1 MALTKTGAALK
12 GYGNS
17 YGETIGLIT
26 AGTEMLPNQ
35 ASKVARGWRTIGAN
49 VLKLAQ
55 DEEVLQAANGKV
67 NISLRDSQGN
77 MKSTFDILKDLHKGV
92 EGQSVAW
99 KDLSQEEQSSIS
111 LMLAGKTQTE
121 VFKST
126 MDNFTQAIKAN
137 ETAQN
142 SQGSAAR
149 ENARYLDS
157 IQGHL
162 ASFQTAWEQ
171 LSYHIVNSDMIKA
184 FIDLGTN
191 AVKAFDKI
199 WAVFDSLPGKYSG
212 VVGLLTSIASIIAA
226 FKFNKILE
234 LASDFGK
241 LFSASKEVASGVEAV
256 GSAAGSA
263 ASGGVSKLVSGLAL
277 LTNPVVLGG
286 LGALA
291 VAIAA
296 IEIDKYFSFE
306 GATKRLQEYQDKL
319 AQVSDEISALE
330 EKRSSNEG
338 LTDDEKLHLDV
349 LKAEERSLERQIELE
364 KERAK
369 AAFKK
374 DATSSAGK
382 AFQERTGPKE
392 LLSYNDSLSKQR
404 EQYEKIAK
412 LKETIAGFEDK
423 EKKFTLTPE
432 DMKLWEEADK
442 QLKSAELEWAE
453 IKSATADAGVELSQ
467 YWANVKDSVP
477 YEELDSKQKKVY
489 DDLHRAHMQN
499 QIDINGIKDNY
510 LDMSSAI
517 ENITGAFTGETLN
530 LFDDI
535 DIGSLKTVEDVVD
548 AFSNKIKSLDDE
560 QEITLAARD
569 ETGNIIDEIK
579 AKKSDLTDKE
589 WEMVVNAT
597 TTGEYDKL
605 QEYIDSGDS
614 EHKDILMEFI
624 PEGEEEVE
632 SKKEDL
638 EEPGE
643 TEVKVSAEGFEEFK
657 REKEAAEQPWK
668 SEGIVTDGGSI
679 AGLKQRLDSTV
690 DQERTADVDVTDNG
704 QSNQLGGKISSMANT
719 KRTARVGVT
728 DNGQSNQVGGKI
740 RSVADAKYSA
750 TVKVGETGASSVQ
763 STINGIRGKSVNISI
778 FKTIYEKI
786 KHSAT
791 GKRKG
796 EKGGMSWLG
805 DEGTKQNPKPELVVG
820 EDGAYLAG
828 TNGWEMRYLKS
839 SDTVYTHAQTKKLL
853 GNQNFDN
860 IDSVELPRYAK
871 GKKSKKKSKK
881 KSARDKY
888 DSAKK
893 AYDKAKKA
901 YNKAKKGNDKKK
913 KKKAL
918 DKAKKAF
925 EKAKKALEKK
935 RSTFDSDLET
945 LEYKREVNDWTE
957 DKFKTEY
964 DKLVKKYGN
973 NLSTK
978 QKRAYNEAKDEIA
991 DKKAQENSERWVGL
1005 VGVGGMTSAKAV
1017 SNINSRKHLTADEKK
1032 EYRAQA
1038 YKASVEYNLKEYENG
1053 KDTRKKIVADIK
1065 NYYKQRGVYDE
1076 EYYKMLDDL
1085 READKERELKRL
1097 KELQEK
1103 EENKF
1108 SYLEKYAKKQVD
1120 YYDEQVD
1127 KEKEEAEELEKL
1139 AELQEKLNDAK
1150 KTMIRVYREGVG
1162 FVYEQD
1168 AKAVREA
1175 QKALD
1180 DYNKSKEKSE
1190 AERMK
1195 EEWQS
1200 VVDLFDKLEEASDMK
1215 EIELKLGIGGITDLT
1230 GGDIGTDIA
1239 EWTKVIKDIL
1249 IQSNAL
1255 ADVIGVLDNASGADI
1270 DKLLGQVL
1278 TGGNHT
1284 ISDSTLS
1291 EYIKN
1296 HSFAS
1301 GTLNS
1306 PAGLSIVGENGAELA
1321 WLNKGSAVFPNS
1333 ISKNL
1338 MEWGK
1343 YNPMQ
1348 VLDNTS
1354 DSTKNQIFNF
1364 DKIVL
1369 PNVHNADDF
1378 YKELQSLPNRA
1389 IQQSA
1394 LRA

>member
-1 MALTKTGAALK
+1 MAGAINEKISDLDDNEEIKLMVRDEA
-12 GYGNS
+12 GN
-17 YGETIGLIT
+17 
-26 AGTEMLPNQ
+26 
-35 ASKVARGWRTIGAN
+35 V
-49 VLKLAQ
+49 
-55 DEEVLQAANGKV
+55 
-67 NISLRDSQGN
+67 
-77 MKSTFDILKDLHKGV
+77 
-92 EGQSVAW
+92 
-99 KDLSQEEQSSIS
+99 
-111 LMLAGKTQTE
+111 
-121 VFKST
+121 
-126 MDNFTQAIKAN
+126 
-137 ETAQN
+137 
-142 SQGSAAR
+142 
-149 ENARYLDS
+149 
-157 IQGHL
+157 
-162 ASFQTAWEQ
+162 
-171 LSYHIVNSDMIKA
+171 
-184 FIDLGTN
+184 ID
-191 AVKAFDKI
+191 
-199 WAVFDSLPGKYSG
+199 
-212 VVGLLTSIASIIAA
+212 
-226 FKFNKILE
+226 
-234 LASDFGK
+234 
-241 LFSASKEVASGVEAV
+241 EVA
-256 GSAAGSA
+256 
-263 ASGGVSKLVSGLAL
+263 
-277 LTNPVVLGG
+277 
-286 LGALA
+286 
-291 VAIAA
+291 
-296 IEIDKYFSFE
+296 
-306 GATKRLQEYQDKL
+306 
-319 AQVSDEISALE
+319 
-330 EKRSSNEG
+330 
-338 LTDDEKLHLDV
+338 H
-349 LKAEERSLERQIELE
+349 
-364 KERAK
+364 
-369 AAFKK
+369 
-374 DATSSAGK
+374 
-382 AFQERTGPKE
+382 
-392 LLSYNDSLSKQR
+392 
-404 EQYEKIAK
+404 
-412 LKETIAGFEDK
+412 
-423 EKKFTLTPE
+423 
-432 DMKLWEEADK
+432 
-442 QLKSAELEWAE
+442 
-453 IKSATADAGVELSQ
+453 
-467 YWANVKDSVP
+467 
-477 YEELDSKQKKVY
+477 
-489 DDLHRAHMQN
+489 
-499 QIDINGIKDNY
+499 
-510 LDMSSAI
+510 
-517 ENITGAFTGETLN
+517 
-530 LFDDI
+530 
-535 DIGSLKTVEDVVD
+535 
-548 AFSNKIKSLDDE
+548 
-560 QEITLAARD
+560 
-569 ETGNIIDEIK
+569 
-579 AKKSDLTDKE
+579 KKSDLTDEE

-643 TEVKVSAEGFEEFK
+643 TEVKVTPEGFEEFK

-679 AGLKQRLDSTV
+679 AGLRQRLDGTV
-690 DQERTADVDVTDNG
+690 NQERKADVHVTDNG
-704 QSNQLGGKISSMANT
+704 QANQTGS
-719 KRTARVGVT
+719 
-728 DNGQSNQVGGKI
+728 KI
-740 RSVADAKYSA
+740 RSVADARYQA
-750 TVKVGETGASSVQ
+750 IVKVSQIGASLVQ
-763 STINGIRGKSVNISI
+763 STINAIKGKSVTISI
-778 FKTIYEKI
+778 FRTIYEKI
-786 KHSAT
+786 KHNAT

-796 EKGGMSWLG
+796 EQGGMSWLG

-853 GNQNFDN
+853 GNQNLDN
-860 IDSVELPRYAK
+860 IDSVELPRYKK
-871 GKKSKKKSKK
+871 GKKGKKTK
-881 KSARDKY
+881 KSAKDKY

-901 YNKAKKGNDKKK
+901 YSKAKKGDDKKN

-935 RSTFDSDLET
+935 RSTFDSALET

-957 DKFKTEY
+957 DKFKKEY

-978 QKRAYNEAKDEIA
+978 QKRAYNEAKDKISDE
-991 DKKAQENSERWVGL
+991 KAQENSERWVDL

-1053 KDTRKKIVADIK
+1053 KNTRKKIVADIK
-1065 NYYKQRGVYDE
+1065 NYYKERGVYDE

-1103 EENKF
+1103 EEDKF
-1108 SYLEKYAKKQVD
+1108 SYLEKYAKRQVD
-1120 YYDEQVD
+1120 YYDAQVD

-1139 AELQEKLNDAK
+1139 VELQEKLNDAK
-1150 KTMIRVYREGVG
+1150 KTMVRVYREGVG

-1168 AKAVREA
+1168 VKAVKEA

-1195 EEWQS
+1195 EEWQA
-1200 VVDLFDKLEEASDMK
+1200 VVDLFDTLEELSDMK
-1215 EIELKLGIGGITDLT
+1215 ELELKLGIGGITDLT
-1230 GGDIGTDIA
+1230 GGDIGTDISK
-1239 EWTKVIKDIL
+1239 WTKVIKDIL

-1255 ADVIGVLDNASGADI
+1255 ADVIEVLDGLSGADI
-1270 DKLLGQVL
+1270 DKLLGKVL
-1278 TGGNHT
+1278 EGGSHT
-1284 ISDSTLS
+1284 ISSSTLN

-1369 PNVHNADDF
+1369 PNVRNADDF

-1389 IQQSA
+1389 IQQST

>member
-77 MKSTFDILKDLHKGV
+77 MKSTFDILKDLHEGV

-142 SQGSAAR
+142 AQGSAAR

-157 IQGHL
+157 IQGHM

-191 AVKAFDKI
+191 AVKAFDEI

-212 VVGLLTSIASIIAA
+212 IIGLLTSLGAIIGGI
-226 FKFNKILE
+226 KYKSILE
-234 LASDFGK
+234 LASGFGK
-241 LFSASKEVASGVEAV
+241 LFSASKEAVSGVEAV

-319 AQVSDEISALE
+319 VQVSDEISALE

-412 LKETIAGFEDK
+412 LKETIAGFEEK

-569 ETGNIIDEIK
+569 ETGNVIDEIK
-579 AKKSDLTDKE
+579 AKKGDLTDKE

-624 PEGEEEVE
+624 PKGEKEVE
-632 SKKEDL
+632 SEKKKL
-638 EEPGE
+638 EKPGE
-643 TEVKVSAEGFEEFK
+643 TEVKVSAKGFEEFQK
-657 REKEAAEQPWK
+657 EKQAAEQPWK

-679 AGLKQRLDSTV
+679 AGFKQRLDSTV
-690 DQERTADVDVTDNG
+690 NEERIADVGVTDNG
-704 QSNQLGGKISSMANT
+704 QSNQLGGKISGMANT

-728 DNGQSNQVGGKI
+728 DNGQANQTGSKI
-740 RSVADAKYSA
+740 RSVADARYQA
-750 TVKVGETGASSVQ
+750 TVKVGQTGVSLVQ
-763 STINGIRGKSVNISI
+763 SAINGIRGKSVTISI
-778 FKTIYEKI
+778 FRTIYESI
-786 KHSAT
+786 KHNAT

-796 EKGGMSWLG
+796 EQGGMSWLG

-853 GNQNFDN
+853 GNQNLDN

-871 GKKSKKKSKK
+871 GKKGKKVKK

-901 YNKAKKGNDKKK
+901 YNKAKKGKDKKK

-925 EKAKKALEKK
+925 EKAKKALNEK
-935 RSTFDSDLET
+935 RSAFDSDLET

-957 DKFKTEY
+957 DKFKKEY

-978 QKRAYNEAKDEIA
+978 QKRAYNEAKDEIYDETA
-991 DKKAQENSERWVGL
+991 RDNSERWVGL

-1053 KDTRKKIVADIK
+1053 KNTRAKIVADIK

-1103 EENKF
+1103 EESKF
-1108 SYLEKYAKKQVD
+1108 SYLEKYAKRQVD
-1120 YYDEQVD
+1120 YYDKQVD

-1139 AELQEKLNDAK
+1139 AELQEKLNNAK
-1150 KTMIRVYREGVG
+1150 KTMVRVYREGVG

-1168 AKAVREA
+1168 VKAVREA

-1195 EEWQS
+1195 EEWQA
-1200 VVDLFDKLEEASDMK
+1200 VVDLFDTLEELSDMK

-1255 ADVIGVLDNASGADI
+1255 ADIIEVLDSSSGADI
-1270 DKLLGQVL
+1270 DKLLGKVL
-1278 TGGNHT
+1278 AGGNHM
-1284 ISDSTLS
+1284 ISSSTLS

-1306 PAGLSIVGENGAELA
+1306 PSGLSIVGENGAELA

-1348 VLDNTS
+1348 VFDNTS

-1378 YKELQSLPNRA
+1378 YKELQSLPNKA
-1389 IQQSA
+1389 IQQST

>member
-55 DEEVLQAANGKV
+55 NEEVLQAANGKV

-157 IQGHL
+157 IQGHM

-212 VVGLLTSIASIIAA
+212 VVGLLTSLGAVIGGI
-226 FKFNKILE
+226 KYKGILE
-234 LASDFGK
+234 LGK
-241 LFSASKEVASGVEAV
+241 SLLSLGKAGSVVAETTEAV
-256 GSAAGSA
+256 GDVVEATAEIGGAAAS
-263 ASGGVSKLVSGLAL
+263 ASGGATGLAGAFGTLASVAVPLGVALATVAGGLAL
-277 LTNPVVLGG
+277 ANYDYSQSFDGKISKYRELKDEVTSLKEELDSLVSKEGELTSAESAQKSILEAKIK
-286 LGALA
+286 LLEKEAQLA
-291 VAIAA
+291 KEKAIRQFNKDAK
-296 IEIDKYFSFE
+296 DKQNLYSGDSNNKSSLTSMPTE
-306 GATKRLQEYQDKL
+306 DLSSAVRLNKIHAERL
-319 AQVSDEISALE
+319 A
-330 EKRSSNEG
+330 
-338 LTDDEKLHLDV
+338 
-349 LKAEERSLERQIELE
+349 LERQIKLE
-364 KERAK
+364 
-369 AAFKK
+369 
-374 DATSSAGK
+374 SAGIATTEEDREQKMKRLNELSSEQERLLGLEETLIGNVSDEFEKISEFDYSELDEFGKNEYDKIFSSIQK
-382 AFQERTGPKE
+382 ALTDIPEVSDAIDSVIDKFGSAQFQEWGIDVSSFKTAEEMAGAI
-392 LLSYNDSLSKQR
+392 S
-404 EQYEKIAK
+404 EKISD
-412 LKETIAGFEDK
+412 LDDNE
-423 EKKFTLTPE
+423 
-432 DMKLWEEADK
+432 
-442 QLKSAELEWAE
+442 E
-453 IKSATADAGVELSQ
+453 IKLMV
-467 YWANVKDSVP
+467 
-477 YEELDSKQKKVY
+477 
-489 DDLHRAHMQN
+489 
-499 QIDINGIKDNY
+499 
-510 LDMSSAI
+510 
-517 ENITGAFTGETLN
+517 
-530 LFDDI
+530 
-535 DIGSLKTVEDVVD
+535 
-548 AFSNKIKSLDDE
+548 
-560 QEITLAARD
+560 RD
-569 ETGNIIDEIK
+569 ETGNVIDEV
-579 AKKSDLTDKE
+579 AHKKSDLTDEE

-643 TEVKVSAEGFEEFK
+643 TEVKVTPEGFEEFK

-679 AGLKQRLDSTV
+679 AGLRQRLDGTV
-690 DQERTADVDVTDNG
+690 NQERKADVHVTDNG
-704 QSNQLGGKISSMANT
+704 QANQTGS
-719 KRTARVGVT
+719 
-728 DNGQSNQVGGKI
+728 KI
-740 RSVADAKYSA
+740 RSVADARYQA
-750 TVKVGETGASSVQ
+750 IVKVSQIGASLVQ
-763 STINGIRGKSVNISI
+763 STINAIKGKSVTISI
-778 FKTIYEKI
+778 FRTIYEKI
-786 KHSAT
+786 KHNAT

-796 EKGGMSWLG
+796 EQGGMSWLG

-853 GNQNFDN
+853 GNQNLDN
-860 IDSVELPRYAK
+860 IDSVELPRYKK
-871 GKKSKKKSKK
+871 GKKGKKTK
-881 KSARDKY
+881 KSAKDKY

-901 YNKAKKGNDKKK
+901 YSKAKKGDDKKN

-935 RSTFDSDLET
+935 RSTFDSALET

-957 DKFKTEY
+957 DKFKKEY

-978 QKRAYNEAKDEIA
+978 QKRAYNEAKDKINDE
-991 DKKAQENSERWVGL
+991 KAQDNSERWVDL

-1053 KDTRKKIVADIK
+1053 KDTRKKIIADIK
-1065 NYYKQRGVYDE
+1065 NYYKERGVYDE

-1103 EENKF
+1103 EEDKF
-1108 SYLEKYAKKQVD
+1108 SYLEKYAKRQVD
-1120 YYDEQVD
+1120 YYDAQVD

-1139 AELQEKLNDAK
+1139 VELQEKLNDAK
-1150 KTMIRVYREGVG
+1150 KTMVRVYREGVG

-1168 AKAVREA
+1168 VKAVKEA

-1195 EEWQS
+1195 EEWQA
-1200 VVDLFDKLEEASDMK
+1200 VVDLFDTLEELSDMK
-1215 EIELKLGIGGITDLT
+1215 ELELKLGIGGITDLT
-1230 GGDIGTDIA
+1230 GGDIGTDISK
-1239 EWTKVIKDIL
+1239 WTKVIKDIL

-1255 ADVIGVLDNASGADI
+1255 ADVIEVLDGLSGADI
-1270 DKLLGQVL
+1270 DKLLGKVL
-1278 TGGNHT
+1278 EGGSHT
-1284 ISDSTLS
+1284 ISSSTLS

-1306 PAGLSIVGENGAELA
+1306 SAGLSIVGENGAELA

-1369 PNVHNADDF
+1369 PNVRNADDF

-1389 IQQSA
+1389 IQQST

>member
-157 IQGHL
+157 IQGHM

-256 GSAAGSA
+256 GSAAESA

-374 DATSSAGK
+374 DATSSAGQ

-412 LKETIAGFEDK
+412 LKETIAGFEEK

-569 ETGNIIDEIK
+569 ETGNIIKEIK
-579 AKKSDLTDKE
+579 KKKGDLTDEE

-597 TTGEYDKL
+597 TTGDYDKL
-605 QEYIDSGDS
+605 IKEVKSGDS
-614 EHKDILMEFI
+614 ENKEILMKFI
-624 PEGEEEVE
+624 PEGADKIE
-632 SKKEDL
+632 S
-638 EEPGE
+638 
-643 TEVKVSAEGFEEFK
+643 
-657 REKEAAEQPWK
+657 EKEGLSEPALVDIGFNPLGSDVVAAAKADASSPTTAPVEFQPFNMGAV
-668 SEGIVTDGGSI
+668 EGAKFNAATPVTAPVDVTTNGS
-679 AGLKQRLDSTV
+679 DSTV
-690 DQERTADVDVTDNG
+690 NANINAVANAVRTAMINVKQT
-704 QSNQLGGKISSMANT
+704 
-719 KRTARVGVT
+719 GV
-728 DNGQSNQVGGKI
+728 
-740 RSVADAKYSA
+740 
-750 TVKVGETGASSVQ
+750 SSVQ
-763 STINGIRGKSVNISI
+763 SAINGIEGKDVYVNIH
-778 FKTIYEKI
+778 KTTYEKTVSG
-786 KHSAT
+786 HAT

-828 TNGWEMRYLKS
+828 TSGWEMRYLKS

-853 GNQNFDN
+853 GNQNLDN
-860 IDSVELPRYAK
+860 IDSVELPRYKK
-871 GKKSKKKSKK
+871 GKKGKK
-881 KSARDKY
+881 KSAKDKY

-893 AYDKAKKA
+893 AYDKAKKV
-901 YNKAKKGNDKKK
+901 YSKAKKGDDKKK

-935 RSTFDSDLET
+935 RSTFDSALET

-957 DKFKTEY
+957 DKFKKEY

-978 QKRAYNEAKDEIA
+978 QKRAYNEAKDKINDE
-991 DKKAQENSERWVGL
+991 KAQDNSERWVDL

-1038 YKASVEYNLKEYENG
+1038 YKASVKYNLKEYENG
-1053 KDTRKKIVADIK
+1053 KNTRKKIVADIK
-1065 NYYKQRGVYDE
+1065 NYYKERGVYDE

-1108 SYLEKYAKKQVD
+1108 SYLEKYAKRQVD
-1120 YYDEQVD
+1120 YYDAQVD

-1139 AELQEKLNDAK
+1139 VELQEKLNDAK
-1150 KTMIRVYREGVG
+1150 KTMVRVYREGVG

-1168 AKAVREA
+1168 VKAVKEA

-1195 EEWQS
+1195 EEWQA
-1200 VVDLFDKLEEASDMK
+1200 VVDLFDTLEELSDMK
-1215 EIELKLGIGGITDLT
+1215 ELELKLGIGGITDLT
-1230 GGDIGTDIA
+1230 GGDIGTDISK
-1239 EWTKVIKDIL
+1239 WTKVIKDIL

-1255 ADVIGVLDNASGADI
+1255 ADVIEVLDGLSGADI
-1270 DKLLGQVL
+1270 DKLLGKVL
-1278 TGGNHT
+1278 EGGSHT
-1284 ISDSTLS
+1284 ISSSTLS

-1369 PNVHNADDF
+1369 PNVRNADDF

-1389 IQQSA
+1389 IQQST